1 MAAPSH
7 AERITLIGG
16 GFYGCCLAVWYARAG
31 YQVTVLERGE
41 ELLTRAS
48 YNNQARVHQ
57 GYHYPRSVVTGLS
70 CVASFA
76 RFAADFPEAI
86 FDRFEKIYGIARLNS
101 KVTANQFYR
110 FCRQVQAPISEASPK
125 VQALFD
131 RDLIEDAFLVEEF
144 AFDARKLRTSLIAW
158 LAECGVDVQFNVEV
172 QQVASGPGGR
182 GLTLQLADGRTI
194 ETDQA
199 VSCVYSDVNDLL
211 HNSGFDLLPLKHE
224 LAELALVRPPAA
236 LAAYGITVMDGP
248 FFSVMPF
255 PAEHLHSFSHVRY
268 TPHEAWQDSAGYRG
282 AQQYFDNAQPR
293 THFPQMLKDAVRYM
307 PVLAQTQYERS
318 LFEMKAI
325 LTASERNDGRPIL
338 FRRDYGL
345 PGFHVVLGGKIDN
358 IYDIGQAIGLSTRF
372 LPPLADGL

>member
-1 MAAPSH
+1 
-7 AERITLIGG
+7 
-16 GFYGCCLAVWYARAG
+16 
-31 YQVTVLERGE
+31 
-41 ELLTRAS
+41 
-48 YNNQARVHQ
+48 
-57 GYHYPRSVVTGLS
+57 
-70 CVASFA
+70 
-76 RFAADFPEAI
+76 
-86 FDRFEKIYGIARLNS
+86 
-101 KVTANQFYR
+101 
-110 FCRQVQAPISEASPK
+110 
-125 VQALFD
+125 
-131 RDLIEDAFLVEEF
+131 
-144 AFDARKLRTSLIAW
+144 
-158 LAECGVDVQFNVEV
+158 
-172 QQVASGPGGR
+172 
-182 GLTLQLADGRTI
+182 LQLADGRSI

-255 PAEHLHSFSHVRY
+255 PAEQLHSFSHVRY